1 MTGYNNPRKILM
13 FTIFE
18 LSIRYM
24 ARLFLRLAEYI
35 ENFSELTGRLI
46 SWLVL
51 FMALI
56 IGYDVT
62 MRYLFQNG
70 SVALQ
75 ELEWHLFAL
84 VFLLGAA
91 YTLKHDDHVRVDI
104 FYRSRF
110 MGARRRAIID
120 LLGSLLFLMPF
131 CLLVISASMPFV
143 DNSFS
148 MSESS
153 PDPGGLPARWL
164 LKAAIPFG
172 FFLLL
177 IQGVA
182 MAIRS
187 LAVLLCLGSKD
198 SDDEGPLEK
207 LRHEEQ
213 DHLL

>member
-1 MTGYNNPRKILM
+1 
-13 FTIFE
+13 
-18 LSIRYM
+18 M
-24 ARLFLRLAEYI
+24 ARFFLHLAGHI
-35 ENFSELTGRLI
+35 ERFSELTGRLV
-46 SWLVL
+46 SWLIL
-51 FMALI
+51 SMALI

-62 MRYLFQNG
+62 MRYLFQSG

-84 VFLLGAA
+84 VFLFGAA

-110 MGARRRAIID
+110 MGGRGRAIID
-120 LLGSLLFLMPF
+120 LFGSLLFLIPF
-131 CLLVISASMPFV
+131 CLLVISASLPFV
-143 DNSFS
+143 ENSFS
-148 MSESS
+148 MAESS

-172 FFLLL
+172 FSLLL

-187 LAVLLCLGSKD
+187 VAVLLCPGSKD
-198 SDDEGPLEK
+198 SDEDGPVEK
-207 LRHEEQ
+207 LRQNEQ

>member
-1 MTGYNNPRKILM
+1 
-13 FTIFE
+13 
-18 LSIRYM
+18 M
-24 ARLFLRLAEYI
+24 ARFFLRLAECI
-35 ENFSELTGRLI
+35 ERFSELTGRLI

-51 FMALI
+51 SMVLI
-56 IGYDVT
+56 IGYDVA

-110 MGARRRAIID
+110 MGARRRACID
-120 LLGSLLFLMPF
+120 LLGSLLFLLPF
-131 CLLVISASMPFV
+131 CLLVISASLPFV
-143 DNSFS
+143 ENSFS

-172 FFLLL
+172 FSLLL

-182 MAIRS
+182 LAIRS
-187 LAVLLCLGSKD
+187 VAVLLCPANKNGD
-198 SDDEGPLEK
+198 AAEQMEK
-207 LRHEEQ
+207 LRHQEQ